1 MTAITLTPQ
10 ETTGAAARASRAGFV
25 TDLLLVA
32 GRAIRSIGRE
42 PEFVAPAIVIPL
54 FFFFVQTGAL
64 DQLTADL
71 APGFDYQAFVLP
83 ACIIFGVTG
92 ISRAGVVVTDI
103 QGLPRPPAPHP
114 DPPAHPAPRDDG
126 RRHGAGGERPHPAG
140 GRRRPALGRRVR
152 DGGDRDPRLRRPQRA
167 WRSPGSRMR
176 DRPEDGEPRGGKQRL
191 PPVLPL
197 RLPHHLLRPPRG
209 AQRMDGHGRR
219 MESRHLRARRACG
232 RWSPKGG
239 SGTSS
244 VKPCSPWAPS
254 AC

>member
-103 QGLPRPPAPHP
+103 QEGYLDRLLLTPIHRLTLLLGMMVADIVLVSALTLPVVGVGLLS
-114 DPPAHPAPRDDG
+114 G
-126 RRHGAGGERPHPAG
+126 VEFETGVIGILGFV
-140 GRRRPALGRRVR
+140 ALSVR
-152 DGGDRDPRLRRPQRA
+152 GA
-167 WRSPGSRMR
+167 WRSPGSR
-176 DRPEDGEPRGGKQRL
+176 
-191 PPVLPL
+191 
-197 RLPHHLLRPPRG
+197 
-209 AQRMDGHGRR
+209 
-219 MESRHLRARRACG
+219 AR
-232 RWSPKGG
+232 SP
-239 SGTSS
+239 
-244 VKPCSPWAPS
+244 
-254 AC
+254 